1 MARPNR
7 GGDKKRVS
15 APIWTEPEPGT
26 RRTKVTREQI
36 AQAAFAIADSE
47 GIEAVS
53 MRRIADELGVGTM
66 TLYYYVRTKDDLLAL
81 MDDALMAETL
91 VPPDSMP
98 KDWRAA
104 ITAVARASRDAFIRH
119 PWSFQMTGYGI
130 GPNGMRHMEQSMRAV
145 ESLGLDHHGKME
157 ILAIVDDFVFGYSL
171 RMSESLASTIADPR
185 AARSITKFTNAQLAT
200 GEFPLIE
207 ALIGDDEPIDA
218 FQRIAKW
225 MDDEHRFDV
234 GLEAILDG
242 FEARLARKKK
252 R

>member
-36 AQAAFAIADSE
+36 AQAAFAIADAE
-47 GIEAVS
+47 GIDAVS

-81 MDDALMAETL
+81 MDDELMAETL
-91 VPPDSMP
+91 VPPDSLP

-104 ITAVARASRDAFIRH
+104 ITAVARASRDTFVRH

-145 ESLGLDHHGKME
+145 ETLPLDKRGKME
-157 ILAIVDDFVFGYSL
+157 LLAIVDDFVFGHAL
-171 RMSESLASTIADPR
+171 RMSDALASALEDPR
-185 AARSITKFTNAQLAT
+185 AARSITKFTKAQLAT

-207 ALIGDDEPIDA
+207 ALMGEDEPIAA
-218 FQRIAKW
+218 FSRIAKW
-225 MDDEHRFDV
+225 FADEERFDV

-242 FEARLARKKK
+242 FEARIARKKK